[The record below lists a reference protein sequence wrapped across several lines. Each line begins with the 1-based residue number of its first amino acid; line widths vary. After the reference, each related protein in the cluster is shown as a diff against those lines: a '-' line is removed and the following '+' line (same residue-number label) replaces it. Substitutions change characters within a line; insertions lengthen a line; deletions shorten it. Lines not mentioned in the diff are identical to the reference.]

1 MATLLTTAQKVF
13 LYALLILI
21 GLYAGMLFNHKMC
34 PVETQLSPLEYARY
48 WKIVDGTF
56 MHTRMAVMGPGMGIL
71 FGFTLLLFL
80 KDWRSLTFL
89 FLVLSFGA
97 FATDIAFTL
106 KEQLPINA
114 FVNALDLSKMTAQQ
128 MQQLTA
134 VQAQA
139 IANFDARFIHSSIS
153 FLLLCLAPFFLPRL
167 SKAV

>member
-1 MATLLTTAQKVF
+1 MANLVAAAQKTC

-21 GLYAGMLFNHKMC
+21 GLYAGMLFNHRIC
-34 PVETQLSPLEYARY
+34 PVETQLSPLDYARY

-56 MHTRMAVMGPGMGIL
+56 MHTRMAIMGPGMGVL
-71 FGFTLLLFL
+71 FVLTTLLFV

-106 KEQLPINA
+106 KNQLPINA
-114 FVNALDLSKMTAQQ
+114 FVNALDLSRITARQ
-128 MQQLTA
+128 MQQLAA
-134 VQAQA
+134 VQARA

-167 SKAV
+167 SKAA

>member
-1 MATLLTTAQKVF
+1 MTNLVAIAQKTC

-21 GLYAGMLFNHKMC
+21 GLYAGMLFNHRIC
-34 PVETQLSPLEYARY
+34 PVETQLSPLDYARY

-56 MHTRMAVMGPGMGIL
+56 MHTRMAIMGPGMGIL
-71 FGFTLLLFL
+71 FVLTTLLFV

-106 KEQLPINA
+106 KNQLPINA
-114 FVNALDLSKMTAQQ
+114 FVNALDLSRITARQ
-128 MQQLTA
+128 MQQLAA
-134 VQAQA
+134 VQARA

-167 SKAV
+167 SKAA